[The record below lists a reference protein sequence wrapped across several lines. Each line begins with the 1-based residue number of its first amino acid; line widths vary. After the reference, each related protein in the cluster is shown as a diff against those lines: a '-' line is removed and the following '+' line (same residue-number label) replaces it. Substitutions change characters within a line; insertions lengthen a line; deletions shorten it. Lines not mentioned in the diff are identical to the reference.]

1 MDAAPATTTEPI
13 QKEHCAENPAS
24 RILITLEK
32 SKQPISPDE
41 VRRTI
46 SRIKGLLKTLEQQ
59 LLALEK

>member
-1 MDAAPATTTEPI
+1 MDAAPTTTTQPI

-24 RILITLEK
+24 RILTLEK
-32 SKQPISPDE
+32 SKPVSPDE

-46 SRIKGLLKTLEQQ
+46 GMIKGLLRTLEQQ

>member
-1 MDAAPATTTEPI
+1 MDAAPTTTTEPI

-24 RILITLEK
+24 RILTLEK

-46 SRIKGLLKTLEQQ
+46 GMIKGLLRTLEQQ